1 MVLSKDDKKAIK
13 SQRIQDAFAET
24 AKDIIEKSGVHA
36 VSVRKVAEQSGYSL
50 RTIYNY
56 FKNLDEL
63 LWHTR
68 DMMLSDMA
76 EYFMHKNGEIT
87 NDDDLKNIFRLFMD
101 YFIER
106 PNVFFFFYCH
116 PLDKS
121 VARSHKRIMDAP
133 EVQAKFAQTFEYMV
147 AKCGISMETVG
158 KISYTIIY
166 SLYGMLTLYLSGN
179 DELTLDAIYKQLD
192 DIVELMIN
200 K

>member
-24 AKDIIEKSGVHA
+24 AKDIIEKSGVQA

-68 DMMLSDMA
+68 DMMLSDIA

-116 PLDKS
+116 PLDKQ

-133 EVQAKFAQTFEYMV
+133 EVQGKFAQTFEYMV

-166 SLYGMLTLYLSGN
+166 ALYGMLTLYLSGN
-179 DELTLDAIYKQLD
+179 DELTLDTIYKQLD
-192 DIVELMIN
+192 DIIELMIS

>member
-13 SQRIQDAFAET
+13 SQRVKDAFAQT
-24 AKDIIEKSGVHA
+24 AKDIIEQSGVQA

-56 FKNLDEL
+56 FTNLDEL

-68 DMMLSDMA
+68 DLMLADIA
-76 EYFMHKNGEIT
+76 EYFMNQNGEIK
-87 NDDDLKNIFRLFMD
+87 NDDDLKKIFRLFMD
-101 YFIER
+101 YFIQN
-106 PNVFFFFYCH
+106 PNVFFFFYCY

-121 VARSHKRIMDAP
+121 VTRSNKKIMNEP
-133 EVQAKFAQTFEYMV
+133 QVQAKFAQTFQYMMQR
-147 AKCGISMETVG
+147 GGYSMEAVG
-158 KISYTIIY
+158 KATYTIIY
-166 SLYGMLTLYLSGN
+166 ALYGMLTLYLSGN

-200 K
+200 